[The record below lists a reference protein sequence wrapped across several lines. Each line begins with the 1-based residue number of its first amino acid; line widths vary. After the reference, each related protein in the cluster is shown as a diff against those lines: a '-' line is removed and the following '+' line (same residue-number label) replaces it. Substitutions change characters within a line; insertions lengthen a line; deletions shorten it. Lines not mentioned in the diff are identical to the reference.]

1 MKLTQAQDLKFGTIK
16 VPETITE
23 LAAGGENG
31 LFTFEPE
38 KGIGKLPVG
47 RYRVDH
53 WEIDRKDDK
62 GMRWTLRGTSLGD
75 QGNFEITESDE
86 ASLEIGEPVAGAL
99 SVRQNGDNYEFSKS
113 LKGSLGEYVRLTA
126 DGRDINQLWK
136 MKVKNEEGTYEKL
149 YPIPDQ

>member
-53 WEIDRKDDK
+53 WEIARKDDK